1 MEEWRMKMEVR
12 SGSGS
17 AVAECRVHEN
27 QFSNIDLGDH
37 THNLSMH
44 PKATPASC
52 SEVSFESS
60 CHLFAF
66 VVAECAGCLC

>member
-1 MEEWRMKMEVR
+1 MR
-12 SGSGS
+12 
-17 AVAECRVHEN
+17 CVHEN
-27 QFSNIDLGDH
+27 QFSNIDLSDH